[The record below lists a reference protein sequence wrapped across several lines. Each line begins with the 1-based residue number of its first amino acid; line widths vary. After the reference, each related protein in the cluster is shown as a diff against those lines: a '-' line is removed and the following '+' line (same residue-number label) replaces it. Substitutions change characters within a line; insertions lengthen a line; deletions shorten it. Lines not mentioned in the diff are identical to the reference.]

1 MSHVIKKH
9 VIFKRD
15 KWNMVTVEVN
25 GSRLV
30 AREISD
36 QWGED
41 THTFLSRP
49 ALMHWAQE
57 RFPRDSFEGTD
68 EEYDAMMEAFRNV

>member
-49 ALMHWAQE
+49 ALIQWARE
-57 RFPRDSFEGTD
+57 RFPRDLFEGTD

>member
-49 ALMHWAQE
+49 ALMQWARE
-57 RFPRDSFEGTD
+57 RFPRDRFEGTD